1 MEAMKSNE
9 YSLSAARAY
18 ASKKFGCASCP
29 SIGRCY
35 QHGGEECNLCEG
47 GDYYMDGFMD
57 GVEWMKRQMKE

>member
-1 MEAMKSNE
+1 MGAIKSNE
-9 YSLSAARAY
+9 NSLSVARAY
-18 ASKKFGCASCP
+18 AAKKFGCESC
-29 SIGRCY
+29 SYLGRCY